1 MHFKVVKSDWLGPVL
16 WISSIQYFI
25 IQLIV
30 ISAWT
35 VPHSWSDN
43 FISDLGNTECGTYAG
58 LAVCSPLHALM
69 NVSFVTFGVTMLAG
83 ALILT
88 RHFSKTKLST
98 AGFSMMVLAGV
109 GTIFVGVFPEN
120 TIGWLH
126 MFGAILGLGVGNLSV
141 LLLGIGLRE
150 IHPALRTYTIAS
162 GVVSLS
168 AFILFASGIYLE
180 LGRGGMERMVSYP
193 FTVWMIVFGLY
204 AFHHFRVRTD
214 LEK

>member
-58 LAVCSPLHALM
+58 LAVCSPLHTLM

-83 ALILT
+83 AVLLA
-88 RHFSKTKLST
+88 RHFSKTKLSST
-98 AGFSMMVLAGV
+98 GFCLMVLAGV

-120 TIGWLH
+120 TIDWMH

-204 AFHHFRVRTD
+204 AFHHFRVRTS

>member
-69 NVSFVTFGVTMLAG
+69 NVSFITFGVAMLAG
-83 ALILT
+83 AVLLA
-88 RHFSKTKLST
+88 RHFSKTKLSST
-98 AGFSMMVLAGV
+98 GFCLMVLAGV